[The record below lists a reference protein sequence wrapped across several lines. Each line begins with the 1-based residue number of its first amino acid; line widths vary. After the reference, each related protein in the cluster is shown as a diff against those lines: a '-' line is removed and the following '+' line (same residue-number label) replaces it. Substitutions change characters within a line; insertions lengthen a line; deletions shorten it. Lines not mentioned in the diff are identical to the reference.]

1 MESRKVNLFVV
12 GAMKAG
18 TTSFMELLSRHQDI
32 YVSPIKEPHYFIK
45 SLPKSLYEPSRF
57 FSIDDYFDTDFPKP
71 IHITKIEKEIHYQKL
86 FSLSKHE
93 KYLVDG
99 STAYLSAL
107 ESASLIYNYNPNA
120 KIIILRRPPLQR
132 AYSHYKMDL
141 GLGRVKNS
149 FDELLQYEIK
159 SYKEGS
165 ISWSGYLGMSFYKK
179 SFNRYNNLFK
189 NVIIIDF
196 NDLINNRLLVLE
208 KVSNFLE
215 IETFGI
221 LDFQLKNVTKTLRF
235 QKLFYYLKKLGVKDY
250 FSQLFSHTF
259 KKRIFKIAS
268 KSEKESLE
276 LSNTTLKEVEKIFKE
291 ES

>member
-1 MESRKVNLFVV
+1 MIKKKVNLFVV

-18 TTSFMELLSRHQDI
+18 TTSFMELLNSHQDI
-32 YVSPIKEPHYFIK
+32 FVSPIKEPHYFIK

-86 FSLSKHE
+86 FSLSKQE

-165 ISWSGYLGMSFYKK
+165 ISWSGYLGMSFYKR
-179 SFNRYNNLFK
+179 SFNRYKNLFK

-196 NDLINNRLLVLE
+196 NDLINNRLLVLK
-208 KVSNFLE
+208 KVSTFLE

-221 LDFQLKNVTKTLRF
+221 LEFKLKNVTKTLRL
-235 QKLFYYLKKLGVKDY
+235 QKLFYYLKKLGLKDY

-259 KKRIFKIAS
+259 KQWIFKIAS

-276 LSNTTLKEVEKIFKE
+276 LSNTTLKEVEQIFKE